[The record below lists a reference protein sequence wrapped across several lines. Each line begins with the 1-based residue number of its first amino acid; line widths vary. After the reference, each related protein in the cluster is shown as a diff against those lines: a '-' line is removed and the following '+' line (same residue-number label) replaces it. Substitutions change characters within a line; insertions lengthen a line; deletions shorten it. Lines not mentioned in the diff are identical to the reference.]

1 MVLSK
6 SMIMFQKYPQKDPK
20 IERMFHVHFNYCHDR
35 TGTRRDNHSDGEREL
50 EPDKAGDSHQEG
62 F

>member
-1 MVLSK
+1 
-6 SMIMFQKYPQKDPK
+6 MFQKYPQKDPK
-20 IERMFHVHFNYCHDR
+20 IERMFHVYFNYCHDR
-35 TGTRRDNHSDGEREL
+35 TGTGRDNHSDGEREL